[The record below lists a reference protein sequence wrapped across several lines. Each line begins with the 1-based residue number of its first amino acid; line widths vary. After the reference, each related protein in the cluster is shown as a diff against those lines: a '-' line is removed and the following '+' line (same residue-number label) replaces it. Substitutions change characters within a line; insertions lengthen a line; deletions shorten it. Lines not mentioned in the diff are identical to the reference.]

1 MKNEEKKKT
10 TMKNI
15 VIGRYRIG
23 QNKEKERKR
32 DEREKGRKRD
42 EREKAR

>member
-1 MKNEEKKKT
+1 MKNEENKRLEEEKKKT

-23 QNKEKERKR
+23 
-32 DEREKGRKRD
+32 
-42 EREKAR
+42 

>member
-1 MKNEEKKKT
+1 MINIWNMIINEYGYNVEIKRMKNEEKKKT

-23 QNKEKERKR
+23 
-32 DEREKGRKRD
+32 
-42 EREKAR
+42 

>member
-1 MKNEEKKKT
+1 MIINEYGYNVEIKRMKNEENKRLEEEKKKT

-23 QNKEKERKR
+23 
-32 DEREKGRKRD
+32 
-42 EREKAR
+42 

>member
-1 MKNEEKKKT
+1 MKNEENKRLEKEKKKT

-23 QNKEKERKR
+23 
-32 DEREKGRKRD
+32 
-42 EREKAR
+42 

>member
-1 MKNEEKKKT
+1 MIINEYGYDVEIKRMKNEENKRLEEEKKKT

-23 QNKEKERKR
+23 
-32 DEREKGRKRD
+32 
-42 EREKAR
+42 